1 MMPRGGWA
9 WVEGEAK
16 RVRREQGIKVK
27 SILISTRLLS
37 LRKKWQ

>member
-1 MMPRGGWA
+1 MMPRGWA
-9 WVEGEAK
+9 WADGRGGEESE
-16 RVRREQGIKVK
+16 EQGIKVK